1 MTIAASS
8 PGAGR
13 PNHRLKG
20 ILFLCFGA
28 SIFSLQDVVVKSVS
42 GGYPVAEVLA
52 IRCIVAYLP
61 LFAFLAYDG
70 GLRALRTG
78 RFGWM
83 ILRSVFLF
91 LAYTTYYLALA
102 ALPMSTATALF
113 FSAPLFIVALSGPLL
128 KEHAATRAMAGGA
141 GGIWWRADRLAA
153 GGGDLR
159 AGGAVLSRLRGHSTA
174 SPRSCRGCWVR
185 PPPPRSWRSIRT
197 R

>member
-1 MTIAASS
+1 MTIATTS
-8 PGAGR
+8 PDAGR

-28 SIFSLQDVVVKSVS
+28 SVFSLQDVVVKSVS

-61 LFAFLAYDG
+61 LFVLLAYDG
-70 GLRALRTG
+70 GLKALHTG
-78 RFGWM
+78 HFGWM

-113 FSAPLFIVALSGPLL
+113 FSAPLFIVAP
-128 KEHAATRAMAGGA
+128 R
-141 GGIWWRADRLAA
+141 DRY
-153 GGGDLR
+153 
-159 AGGAVLSRLRGHSTA
+159 
-174 SPRSCRGCWVR
+174 
-185 PPPPRSWRSIRT
+185 
-197 R
+197 